1 MVLSVNRSGGGG
13 MLERGP
19 LRQKPV
25 EDEENGK
32 EEPPKAETTARTDIP
47 MAGQP
52 EKKEPSG
59 RASS

>member
-25 EDEENGK
+25 EGEDNGK
-32 EEPPKAETTARTDIP
+32 EEPPKAENCANRYP
-47 MAGQP
+47 
-52 EKKEPSG
+52 KG
-59 RASS
+59 RAAGEEGAFGKGE